1 MIQRVQSLFLVAV
14 ILCGVCLSFFP
25 FWMGEDFVTRHLR
38 HPTSITAVVNY
49 LSSLLAL
56 VCLFLYKN
64 RKLQI
69 KLCYLLALINIL
81 LALVLLV
88 FTKSIFKDDFEHGHR
103 LWASYMPIVAT
114 VAAIAASIFIKKDEE
129 LVRSADRIR

>member
-1 MIQRVQSLFLVAV
+1 MIQRAQSLFLVVV

-25 FWMGEDFVTRHLR
+25 FWIGEDSVSRYLR
-38 HPTSITAVVNY
+38 NLTSITAAVNY

-88 FTKSIFKDDFEHGHR
+88 FTKNVFKDDFEHGHR
-103 LWASYMPIVAT
+103 LWASYMPIVAI